1 MTPMPLF
8 CVRSI
13 SYVRAYNTNERNTY
27 TNNPDPTDST
37 RRHSPIKQWY
47 FFLFLQV
54 EVPFLSITVF
64 SIRRLMFSSGLK
76 PGKTCRQ
83 HRCFLLDCRCFR
95 SEVPISVVSTAVSGL
110 MVVSIIVVWDRC
122 VAIVEIPI
130 FCHHMRVL
138 WCCLE
143 IWWCCCIWYNGW
155 SIFISGIMCRSD
167 R

>member
-64 SIRRLMFSSGLK
+64 SIRRLMFSSGVK

-95 SEVPISVVSTAVSGL
+95 FWRTYFRCFNCCFRFNGGL
-110 MVVSIIVVWDRC
+110 YNSW
-122 VAIVEIPI
+122 
-130 FCHHMRVL
+130 L
-138 WCCLE
+138 GSLCCDCWNSYFLAPHPGLVMLFGNLMMLLYL
-143 IWWCCCIWYNGW
+143 I
-155 SIFISGIMCRSD
+155 
-167 R
+167 